1 MAYFASVEACS
12 DILSTKNVA
21 IAISTD
27 VYDRL
32 DGVGKVGGI
41 VGTHAPCFLTHGL
54 PMHVVCTIH
63 RCSSERVVS
72 FHCRSR
78 KLDNTLSNPPQ
89 APSGRLG
96 WISVLPVD

>member
-1 MAYFASVEACS
+1 M
-12 DILSTKNVA
+12 A

-41 VGTHAPCFLTHGL
+41 VGTHTLFFLTHGL
-54 PMHVVCTIH
+54 LMRVVYAVH
-63 RCSSERVVS
+63 RRSSERVVS

-78 KLDNTLSNPPQ
+78 KLDNTLSNTPQ

-96 WISVLPVD
+96 RTSVIPVD